1 MKNIF
6 NKIKYFFEKRKLFN
20 KVTLEQSNFVVLD
33 TETTGL
39 YSNKGDKIVSIA
51 ALKINNF
58 EVDKQNYLNRLIN
71 PGIEIPLSSTQIH
84 GINNEDIKQE
94 PRLVDINKEI
104 FLFLKK
110 SILVG
115 HNIDFDI
122 GFIKN
127 DAKGTDLARRMSVIQ
142 PIDTIFLTAGLFPDL
157 KNYQLD
163 NLCSYFDIKTDDQIR
178 HSALGDCEIT
188 SRLFLLLLKEAKKRG
203 INNIS
208 GLIKLCEQGKNLH
221 YLIKNSK
228 NIH

>member
-1 MKNIF
+1 VKNIF
-6 NKIKYFFEKRKLFN
+6 SKIKYFFEKRKLFN
-20 KVTLEQSNFVVLD
+20 QVSLEQSNFVILD

-39 YSNKGDKIVSIA
+39 NSNKGDKIVSVA
-51 ALKINNF
+51 ALKIYNF
-58 EVDKQNYLNRLIN
+58 EIDKENYLNYLIN
-71 PGIEIPLSSTQIH
+71 PGIEIPHTSTKIH
-84 GINNEDIKQE
+84 GITNEDVKSQ
-94 PRLVDINKEI
+94 PSLLDINKEI
-104 FLFLKK
+104 LLFLKK

-142 PIDTIFLTAGLFPDL
+142 PIDTIFLSAGLFPDL

-163 NLCSYFDIKTDDQIR
+163 NLCDFFKIKMDDQIR
-178 HSALGDCEIT
+178 HSALGDCKIT
-188 SRLFLLLLKEAKKRG
+188 SRLFLLLLKEAKNRG
-203 INNIS
+203 IKNIS

>member
-6 NKIKYFFEKRKLFN
+6 NKIKYFLEKRKLFN

-104 FLFLKK
+104 LLFLKK

-157 KNYQLD
+157 KNYQLL
-163 NLCSYFDIKTDDQIR
+163 NLCQCTKWVKSFEPTWHLQSHAKIPPQGIKVTNVTLVTKPFFKSQ
-178 HSALGDCEIT
+178 H
-188 SRLFLLLLKEAKKRG
+188 
-203 INNIS
+203 
-208 GLIKLCEQGKNLH
+208 
-221 YLIKNSK
+221 
-228 NIH
+228 

>member
-6 NKIKYFFEKRKLFN
+6 NKIKYFLEKRKLFN

-71 PGIEIPLSSTQIH
+71 PEIEIPLSSTQIH
-84 GINNEDIKQE
+84 GINNEDIKLE
-94 PRLVDINKEI
+94 PKLADINKEI
-104 FLFLKK
+104 LLFLKK

-127 DAKGTDLARRMSVIQ
+127 DAKGTDLARRM
-142 PIDTIFLTAGLFPDL
+142 
-157 KNYQLD
+157 
-163 NLCSYFDIKTDDQIR
+163 
-178 HSALGDCEIT
+178 
-188 SRLFLLLLKEAKKRG
+188 
-203 INNIS
+203 
-208 GLIKLCEQGKNLH
+208 
-221 YLIKNSK
+221 
-228 NIH
+228 